1 MGLDLYLQRNISQ
14 KALINSQDKLFKI
27 SVETDPNI
35 NSATNPELTTTLDK
49 ALTSYIEEYSPEV
62 SILAGYW
69 SNTFALN
76 QWFTNKL
83 ENADSVNNAE
93 ITIETLQ
100 ELKTIIDKILEVRRN
115 KSLKDADDFAQ
126 DYFYR
131 DMRFLEPETG
141 HFDNDDEFY
150 TTLEQTKE
158 ILKTEINIY
167 NVLKANDFEYAIT
180 WTYSASW

>member
-1 MGLDLYLQRNISQ
+1 MGLDMYLKRNISQ
-14 KALINSQDKLFKI
+14 KAVINNQDKLFKV

-35 NSATNPELTTTLDK
+35 NSATNHELTTTLDK
-49 ALTSYIEEYSPEV
+49 ALTSYIEQYSPEL
-62 SILAGYW
+62 SLLAGYW
-69 SNTFALN
+69 NNAFALN
-76 QWFTNKL
+76 QWFADKL
-83 ENADSVNNAE
+83 ENTDSVNNTE

-100 ELKTIIDKILEVRRN
+100 ELKTIIDKILDIRRN
-115 KSLKDADDFAQ
+115 ESLEDANEFAQ
-126 DYFYR
+126 EYFYR

-150 TTLEQTKE
+150 ATLEQTRE

-167 NVLKANDFEYAIT
+167 NVLKANNFEYAIT